1 MDKRGAKVNKFK
13 RFVRVQRN
21 IQEMAASG
29 RTVPQW
35 MLKNLARAEHAARLE
50 VNGPRRRHS
59 GNKANRD
66 GKKAK

>member
-1 MDKRGAKVNKFK
+1 MSKFK
-13 RFVRVQRN
+13 RFVQIQRN

-35 MLKNLARAEHAARLE
+35 MLKNLARAEQAARRE
-50 VNGPRRRHS
+50 VNGPQRHS

-66 GKKAK
+66 GKRAK